1 MSISTATCSL
11 PKIPGR
17 DWSSATGC
25 SCPRATPAWV
35 CMKRY
40 LILAEGHSDDPHY
53 GKTARGVI
61 HYCPHPVVAVVDS
74 ARPGATLDGVP
85 VVGSVEEGLALDER
99 PTTALV
105 GVAVAGGRLPP
116 EWRLIIRSCIE
127 AGLDVESG
135 MHEVLTYD
143 PELAEL

>member
-1 MSISTATCSL
+1 
-11 PKIPGR
+11 
-17 DWSSATGC
+17 
-25 SCPRATPAWV
+25 
-35 CMKRY
+35 MKSY

-61 HYCPHPVVAVVDS
+61 HYGPHPVVAVVDS

-85 VVGSVEEGLALDER
+85 VVGSIEEGLALGER

-127 AGLDVESG
+127 AGLGVQSG
-135 MHEVLTYD
+135 THAFLTDD
-143 PELAEL
+143 PEFVEPSRRF